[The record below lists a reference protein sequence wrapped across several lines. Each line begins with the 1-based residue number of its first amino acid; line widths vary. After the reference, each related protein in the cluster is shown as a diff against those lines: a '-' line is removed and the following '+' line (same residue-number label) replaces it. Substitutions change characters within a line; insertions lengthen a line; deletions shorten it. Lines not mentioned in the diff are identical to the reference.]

1 MCQIQFDYV
10 SDLLYGTRK
19 QIKEKTL
26 KSLICM
32 FNTIYRQS
40 SFYTVFFLLI
50 LGRTLNLTI
59 KVQTLQL
66 TNFNGLE
73 CKAFLQVLTLSR
85 NILRRAT
92 NRVRFISLYPFH

>member
-1 MCQIQFDYV
+1 MCHIQFDYV

-50 LGRTLNLTI
+50 LGQTLNLTI

-73 CKAFLQVLTLSR
+73 CKAFLQALKLSR
-85 NILRRAT
+85 NILSRAQT
-92 NRVRFISLYPFH
+92 E

>member
-59 KVQTLQL
+59 K
-66 TNFNGLE
+66 NFNGLE
-73 CKAFLQVLTLSR
+73 CKAFLQALKLSR
-85 NILRRAT
+85 NILRRAQT
-92 NRVRFISLYPFH
+92 E